1 MPDTAATEPLEARMK
16 TTDRRF
22 AYRKW
27 LERLAV
33 TGMTA
38 CTVVTV
44 SLLWLILGYVIY
56 RGGSA
61 LSWEFLTALP
71 KPPGEAGGGIA
82 NALLGSLIVVA
93 LAAIIA
99 VPISLGAAIFINEF
113 PSRRLGSSV
122 RFLAEV
128 LTGVPSIVVGLF
140 AYALV
145 VQPMGKFSGYAGAV
159 AYAVIMIPI
168 VLISTHEA
176 LRRVPPHLREASFAL
191 GVPRWRTILWVVLP
205 VASRALLTGI
215 LLALSRALGEA
226 APMLFTAFGN
236 PFWNLNPSN
245 PMATVPHLIYTYASG
260 PYEDWHDKAW
270 GASFVL
276 LVVVLIT
283 SLLARAALR
292 SRADE

>member
-1 MPDTAATEPLEARMK
+1 MADTATDIFRTGIR

-22 AYRKW
+22 AYRKL

-33 TGMTA
+33 SGMVV
-38 CTVVTV
+38 CTLITV
-44 SLLWLILGYVIY
+44 SLLWLILGYVLY

-61 LSWEFLTALP
+61 LNWEFLTGLP

-82 NALLGSLIVVA
+82 NALVGSLIVVA
-93 LAAIIA
+93 LASVIA

-113 PSRRLGSSV
+113 PSRRLGNSV

-145 VQPMGKFSGYAGAV
+145 VQPMGKFSGYSGAV

-215 LLALSRALGEA
+215 LLAISRALGEA

-236 PFWNLNPSN
+236 PFWNLDPAK
-245 PMATVPHLIYTYASG
+245 PMATVPHLIYTYATG

-283 SLLARAALR
+283 SILTRAALR
-292 SRADE
+292 SKGDE